1 MLTFRNGTKEDAVHI
16 ATLETKS
23 FTDAWSSR
31 SIEETL
37 EQNNAF
43 IVVSELERKLVGYC
57 IVYCVMDEAEIVRIA
72 VGKDARRQGIGKG
85 LLDAICVRCTEKR
98 VQTLLLDVR
107 ESNMG
112 ARAFYEKYGFHEDGI
127 RKNFYD
133 NPKEHAILMSVT
145 LE

>member
-1 MLTFRNGTKEDAVHI
+1 MLTFRDGTKEDVQDI
-16 ATLETKS
+16 AALEVEV
-23 FTDAWSSR
+23 FADAWSSR

-43 IVVSELERKLVGYC
+43 IMVADLNNRLIGYG
-57 IVYCVMDEAEIVRIA
+57 IVYHVIDEAEIARIA
-72 VGKDARRQGIGKG
+72 VGEEARRRGGGKG
-85 LLDAICVRCTEKR
+85 LLDAICVRCAEKR

-133 NPKEHAILMSVT
+133 NPKEHAILMSMT